1 MRFVLPA
8 LVFSLLP
15 LLAAD
20 LSPQLLSAA
29 ADGKNSEVEALLG
42 KGAPVEA
49 QDKRGRTPLMLAAQ
63 HGHADTVKLLLSKG
77 ARADARDKS
86 GYTAYGLAVLDAA
99 GRGDH
104 TAAIQALPQ
113 PARPRVALDAIVAAG
128 GLISSCFM
136 QPGELKQEVTNLALD
151 AATAKEIVD
160 YARASGKGLIEIAQV
175 EKPSDAGAQVTVEI
189 QPGAACQAQTGDDLN
204 LSIDIR
210 VYRAKDHQL
219 LQEKHFAGG
228 FKGLRKQSV
237 SNVSQYGPVYLA
249 WIKPQA
255 GPMYWFIVEALF
267 RSIAG

>member
-1 MRFVLPA
+1 MRIVLA
-8 LVFSLLP
+8 VLVLSVWP
-15 LLAAD
+15 VLAAD
-20 LSPQLLSAA
+20 LAPQLLQAA
-29 ADGKNSEVEALLG
+29 ADGKNVEVETLLG

-49 QDKRGRTPLMLAAQ
+49 HDKRERTPLMLAAQ

-77 ARADARDKS
+77 ARADARDKA
-86 GYTAYGLAVLDAA
+86 GYTAYGLAVLDPA

-104 TAAIQALPQ
+104 KAALQALPR
-113 PARPRVALDAIVAAG
+113 PARPRVALDAVVASG
-128 GLISSCFM
+128 GLISSCFQ

-151 AATAKEIVD
+151 SATAKEIVE
-160 YARASGKGLIEIAQV
+160 YARASGKGLVEIAQV
-175 EKPSDAGAQVTVEI
+175 EKPTDSDAQVTVEI

-204 LSIDIR
+204 LNIDVR